1 MRNAFVSLLV
11 GFGFIATIGT
21 APAFAAGL
29 KPKYPMSLPSHMQF
43 ATCIAKNHTCRNS
56 GQCCSGTC
64 AERGSKGWL
73 CV

>member
-1 MRNAFVSLLV
+1 MRTAYVSLVATLS
-11 GFGFIATIGT
+11 FIAMIGT
-21 APAFAAGL
+21 APAFAAGIR
-29 KPKYPMSLPSHMQF
+29 PKYPMSVPNHVQF
-43 ATCIAKNHTCRNS
+43 ANCIPNNHSCRNS